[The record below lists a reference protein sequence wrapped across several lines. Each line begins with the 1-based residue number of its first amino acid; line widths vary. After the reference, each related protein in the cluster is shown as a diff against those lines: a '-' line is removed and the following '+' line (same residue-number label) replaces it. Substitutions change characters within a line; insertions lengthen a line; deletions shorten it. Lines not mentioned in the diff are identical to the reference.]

1 MPFLKK
7 VAAMARGTLVVD
19 ENLEPLAP
27 FLEAKNIRSIV
38 PEHSMSDDKI
48 IKTLLANRIIVTN
61 NSADFRKKASSF
73 DYGIIATENVNIKQL
88 DHLASMISDAIIE
101 HELWSIRHGFIL
113 TLMKNGK
120 HKLED
125 LTV

>member
-1 MPFLKK
+1 MQFLKK

-27 FLEAKNIRSIV
+27 FLEAKNIRIIV
-38 PEHSMSDDKI
+38 PERKMSDEKI

-61 NSADFRKKASSF
+61 NSDDFKNKASSF

-88 DHLASMISDAIIE
+88 DTLAAMISDAIIE
-101 HELWSIRHGFIL
+101 HELWSIRHGFMLI
-113 TLMKNGK
+113 LMKNGK
-120 HKLED
+120 HTLEA
-125 LTV
+125 LTA